1 MLRHSEGG
9 HHIIDENERKVRQ
22 QLISLIKA
30 SGDRLLQLSPCRGL
44 TGRGHW
50 KDGKVFCHY
59 A

>member
-1 MLRHSEGG
+1 
-9 HHIIDENERKVRQ
+9 VRQ
-22 QLISLIKA
+22 HLISLIKA